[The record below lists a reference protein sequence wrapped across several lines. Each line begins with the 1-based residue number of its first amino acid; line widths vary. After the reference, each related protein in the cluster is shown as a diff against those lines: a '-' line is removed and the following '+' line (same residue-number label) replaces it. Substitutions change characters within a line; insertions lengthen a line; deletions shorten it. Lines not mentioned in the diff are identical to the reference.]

1 MISKSTS
8 DLFENTCSASVKASS
23 AQRVSGRLHIVSECT
38 GSRLAT
44 ASFVI
49 AFASQS
55 FPDMWKQL
63 EAMESKKGFGAS
75 ESSRCSIAPSS
86 RTLLSGSIST
96 LPASLRWR
104 FGGSPQT
111 SLAPPTFIIR

>member
-1 MISKSTS
+1 MRTS

-23 AQRVSGRLHIVSECT
+23 AQRVSGRMHIVSECT

-44 ASFVI
+44 ASFVT
-49 AFASQS
+49 AFASQAV
-55 FPDMWKQL
+55 PDMWKQL
-63 EAMESKKGFGAS
+63 EAMGSKKGFDVS

-86 RTLLSGSIST
+86 RILFSGSIST

-104 FGGSPQT
+104 FGGSPPT
-111 SLAPPTFIIR
+111 SLSPPANIIVK